1 MKIVSVASYTT
12 PTYDYFRHE
21 VGELIAQAKVKNL
34 SEAQLRAVVDAA
46 VEDWRARAFPKNWI
60 MRARVEALREM
71 TGTLVDTRQTPRRSG
86 ANGPA
91 ARE

>member
-34 SEAQLRAVVDAA
+34 SEAQLRAMVEAA
-46 VEDWRARAFPKNWI
+46 VEGWRAKDLPKSWI
-60 MRARVEALREM
+60 VQARTVALREVA
-71 TGTLVDTRQTPRRSG
+71 GTLLDNHRTPRRFR
-86 ANGPA
+86 ANAPA
-91 ARE
+91 PH